1 MKRWIHSLLI
11 GYSIL
16 GLCKIQPLIEESEQ
30 LVSQWVEIEKGD
42 IIGTVVDEVGK
53 PLIAQIRFFDG
64 DGGLVKR
71 VQTDLEGTF
80 ETMLEEGQYTLEV
93 SKGYEYESKELSIE
107 VKKGDSLSL
116 NNISLKRLTDW
127 SAKGYYSGDL
137 HQHSHFSKDGV
148 NTVEEILRG
157 DLANGLNF
165 GALSDHHSV
174 DGNDEWISLS
184 EELDFL
190 AIPAQEITTGQG
202 HYVAINTSEL
212 IDMTAI
218 DSEINV
224 TEMINQIHQLGGLA
238 QINHPGRDFPF
249 WEMANRFDAIEI
261 WNGKAMPP
269 LPNQSEIDE
278 SYCYNQMSKEKWFE
292 LLNSGVKITALG
304 NSDNHDIS
312 GEQIRTP
319 LSENELFNKW
329 RAQGLYNGNPRNYVK
344 ATDLTVD
351 GILDGIKNGHVFI
364 TNGPLMDITLN
375 EVTFGDTL
383 EDPSEVE
390 ISYLIASNNSQLN
403 VLNIIADGKV
413 IETISLA
420 EDVPTI
426 GTLTLNLSNYTW
438 VVFEVLTN
446 SYAYAISNPI
456 YMK

>member
-1 MKRWIHSLLI
+1 MKRWLHSLLI

-16 GLCKIQPLIEESEQ
+16 GLYKIQPLIEESEQ
-30 LVSQWVEIEKGD
+30 LVSQWVDIEKGD

-64 DGGLVKR
+64 DGALVKR
-71 VQTDLEGTF
+71 VQTDLEGVF
-80 ETMLEEGQYTLEV
+80 ETMLEEGHYTLEV
-93 SKGYEYESKELSIE
+93 SKGYEYESKELTIE
-107 VKKGDSLSL
+107 VKKGEPLSL
-116 NNISLKRLTDW
+116 NNISLTRLTDW
-127 SAKGYYSGDL
+127 TAKDYYCGDL

-148 NTVEEILRG
+148 NTVEEILKG

-165 GALSDHHSV
+165 GALSDHDSI
-174 DGNDEWISLS
+174 DGNDEWLS
-184 EELDFL
+184 IAEELDFL
-190 AIPAQEITTGQG
+190 AIPAQEITTKQG

-212 IDMTAI
+212 IDMTTI
-218 DSEINV
+218 DSETNL
-224 TEMINQIHQLGGLA
+224 TEMIDQIHQVGGLA

-249 WEMANRFDAIEI
+249 WEMVNRFDAIEI

-278 SYCYNQMSKEKWFE
+278 SYRCNQISKEKWFE

-312 GEQIRTP
+312 GEQIRASI
-319 LSENELFNKW
+319 SENELFNKW
-329 RAQGLYNGNPRNYVK
+329 MAEGLYNGNPRNYVK
-344 ATDLTVD
+344 AKEATID

-390 ISYLIASNNSQLN
+390 VSYLIASNNSPLN

-413 IETISLA
+413 IETIALA

-426 GTLTLNLSNYTW
+426 GTLTLNLSNYKW
-438 VVFEVLTN
+438 VVFEVLTK